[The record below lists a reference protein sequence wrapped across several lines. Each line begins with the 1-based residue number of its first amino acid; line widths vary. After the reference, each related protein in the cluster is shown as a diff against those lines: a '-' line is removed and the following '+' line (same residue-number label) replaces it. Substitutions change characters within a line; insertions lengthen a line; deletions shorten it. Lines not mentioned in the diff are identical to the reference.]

1 MSSAMWILAIAV
13 VTVLVV
19 TSNAMEFEQFMSALA
34 RKEDDSEKVEEP
46 SEQKGE
52 EIVQFMKR
60 SGLLEPQSRSSNSQ
74 PLSDEQILSALQAL
88 QRQQN
93 LLVYNPEY
101 AESATPQQRAPR
113 DINKYSYSTSTYQ
126 SPSGK
131 DSNSHQSQQATL
143 AALQS
148 LSKQQLPYSSQSSD
162 SSSQP
167 RSAISSQGLSDSTSN
182 LPYSTRQQDTG
193 ANDDKSALKD
203 DRQGHYGYDTHSGY
217 ETGYARNPHGYEA
230 EGYSHEP
237 VGYNKQL
244 KLPIPSV
251 SIKFDPLGLLK
262 LLLQKIPRPLFNLN
276 GRIFLGLELGKGI
289 GLGKG
294 PVHYPAGHGGGKIIT
309 IG

>member
-1 MSSAMWILAIAV
+1 MSSAMWILGIAV
-13 VTVLVV
+13 VTVLAV

-34 RKEDDSEKVEEP
+34 RKEEDTEKVEEP
-46 SEQKGE
+46 SEQKAE

-60 SGLLEPQSRSSNSQ
+60 SGLLEPQPRSSNSQ

-88 QRQQN
+88 RRQQN
-93 LLVYNPEY
+93 LL
-101 AESATPQQRAPR
+101 
-113 DINKYSYSTSTYQ
+113 

-148 LSKQQLPYSSQSSD
+148 LSKQQLPYSSQSGD
-162 SSSQP
+162 SSSLSSTHP
-167 RSAISSQGLSDSTSN
+167 RSAVSSQGLSDSTSN

-193 ANDDKSALKD
+193 ANDDKSDLKD

-237 VGYNKQL
+237 VGYNKQF

-289 GLGKG
+289 GLGKR
-294 PVHYPAGHGGGKIIT
+294 PVQYPAGHGGGKIIT